1 VTGFICALKIIG
13 KQLIREDKLE
23 TQITRELKILSFI
36 RHPNLI
42 NCYGFFSDN
51 ENVYILMELCSGGHL
66 FKQIQ
71 NKRRLEESEA
81 AYIIRQVCEGVRYL
95 HSQLILHRDIK
106 P

>member
-1 VTGFICALKIIG
+1 
-13 KQLIREDKLE
+13 
-23 TQITRELKILSFI
+23 
-36 RHPNLI
+36 
-42 NCYGFFSDN
+42 
-51 ENVYILMELCSGGHL
+51 VYILMELCSGGHL

>member
-95 HSQLILHRDIK
+95 LHRDIK